1 MKNEYAVL
9 VDNLTKTFSGSEV
22 IKGCNMTIPKGS
34 IYGLLGANG
43 SEKTTIF
50 KLLMGLLTPTL
61 GSAEIFGL
69 DSVLCRSEIL
79 KRTGSI
85 IEVPV
90 FYDHLSAR
98 ENLEIHLSYMGTSG
112 DIESTLELVGLKA
125 SNNQPVSK
133 FSLGMRQRLGIARA
147 LIHEPELL
155 ILDEPINGLDP
166 MGIRE
171 MRELF
176 LYLKNERGKTILISS
191 HILNEMEHIADQVA
205 VLVDGRIVE
214 EVALAKVKEQFPTGL
229 EEYFFN
235 IMTGGAKDA

>member
-43 SEKTTIF
+43 SGKTTIF

-176 LYLKNERGKTILISS
+176 LYLKMSGERRSLSLAIFSMRWSISLIRWRY
-191 HILNEMEHIADQVA
+191 L
-205 VLVDGRIVE
+205 
-214 EVALAKVKEQFPTGL
+214 
-229 EEYFFN
+229 
-235 IMTGGAKDA
+235 